1 MFYSSALKI
10 LILFSQPESW
20 YLLSSFTHFAPTPTQ
35 KMILKIL
42 GKWKL
47 SDVTSLLLSVQGLS
61 IPCEEQFGF
70 LSHAHTHTHT
80 HTHTHRHTHPT
91 RALLVLVSFLIHSPS
106 SCLLYAP
113 VVSCFSCDCWNLQS
127 LFPPRSFCEAHL
139 GFFAQY
145 LPACIPVSAP
155 RSPTQ
160 RSICLFLSLKLI
172 CIGV

>member
-1 MFYSSALKI
+1 MFYSSSLNI
-10 LILFSQPESW
+10 LISFSQPESW

-35 KMILKIL
+35 KMILRVL

-61 IPCEEQFGF
+61 ILCEEQFNF
-70 LSHAHTHTHT
+70 LSHTHTHT
-80 HTHTHRHTHPT
+80 NPT

-106 SCLLYAP
+106 PCLLYAP
-113 VVSCFSCDCWNLQS
+113 VVSCSSCDCWNLQS

-139 GFFAQY
+139 GFLAQY
-145 LPACIPVSAP
+145 LPACIAVSAP

-172 CIGV
+172 CTGV

>member
-1 MFYSSALKI
+1 MSLPCCYLFKGFPSHVRNNSVFY
-10 LILFSQPESW
+10 
-20 YLLSSFTHFAPTPTQ
+20 
-35 KMILKIL
+35 
-42 GKWKL
+42 
-47 SDVTSLLLSVQGLS
+47 
-61 IPCEEQFGF
+61 
-70 LSHAHTHTHT
+70 HTHTHT
-80 HTHTHRHTHPT
+80 HTNPT

-172 CIGV
+172 CIGVQLLYSVVLVSTVQQSESVTVHTYPSFLDFLSISTTEVSF